1 MRHKLCRIDM
11 YFHDLLFINILRV
24 EGIESYITKTVGKKA
39 PSKTASTET
48 IFKHIS
54 ELTTGL
60 KNELVGGNNLLVS
73 DKKMNYKNAQNTCR
87 AMDMNLG

>member
-1 MRHKLCRIDM
+1 MIW
-11 YFHDLLFINILRV
+11 FNNISRV

-39 PSKTASTET
+39 NHPNKAASTET

-73 DKKMNYKNAQNTCR
+73 DKKMNYKNAQKTCQ
-87 AMDMNLG
+87 AMDMHLGTAENKKKQL

>member
-1 MRHKLCRIDM
+1 MSLIPR
-11 YFHDLLFINILRV
+11 FRV
-24 EGIESYITKTVGKKA
+24 EGIENYITKTVGKKA
-39 PSKTASTET
+39 PSKTSSTET

-54 ELTTGL
+54 ELTNGL

-87 AMDMNLG
+87 AMDMHLGMPYSWLTALKT